1 MPARPF
7 KPVKKTVASSTSNS
21 IQVPSSGNILLIV
34 ESPAKCK
41 KIETYLGPGFKCIAS
56 YGHFREIENGLKSI
70 TFHKKNACHSNKEQD
85 NIQIKYAFMKSKEE
99 NISRMRQEIS
109 VASEV
114 VLATDDDR
122 EGEAIA
128 WHICDAF
135 GLSVSTTKRIV
146 FHEITEQALK
156 AAILSPRYIDMNLVK
171 AQYARQVLDVIVG
184 YSVSPVLW
192 EYIARN
198 MEAGLSAG
206 RCQTPAVRLVYD
218 NAKEVDASPGNPVY
232 VTTAYFTRLT
242 LPFVLNH
249 EFENSNN
256 MSGFLEETSNNAVY
270 TLKRGEVK
278 KVTKKAP
285 TPFTTS
291 TLQQAANNECRFS
304 PKETMEIAQTLYESG
319 YITYM
324 RTDSKTYCREFI
336 DSVSKYVI
344 SKWNN
349 PEYVAN
355 LPVVENTEAA
365 SSLAHEA
372 IRPTDITRESIP
384 MTCHPREH
392 RLYNMIWRNSVES
405 CMADAKGETVMM
417 CMCINNTTGIDT
429 SSLEYRYTAERIVM
443 PGWKIVSGTS
453 SMPSESEFAYLMSI
467 KEGTI
472 FPYIKIMS
480 KVSMRNTKS
489 HYTEAG
495 LVQMLEKRG
504 IGRPSTFSSLIDKI
518 QTRNYVKK
526 RDIIGKTIMCVE
538 YEVTPEK
545 GITSLDVS
553 REVGNESSKLVI
565 EPVGIMVTE
574 FLVSNFAALFDY
586 DYTKR
591 MEDALDKVAS
601 GTMVWT
607 EVCYECRGMIH
618 SQIEELKRIGV
629 IKEPYKIDEYHTY
642 MIGKYGP
649 VIKCTKQVDGTP
661 VVTFKGVRS
670 NIDYNKMRRGEYTL
684 DELLDPFTN
693 VHEYGY
699 DNSGNSDT
707 GNPIDDTYLIDDDTT
722 SSNKGTGVLLGKYRG
737 KDLILKKGKYGL
749 YAVLG
754 EETISLKGIMA
765 SNGTYNKRSVT
776 IGKEERQRLVRTEED
791 LTYDNVV
798 RWIETTRGVTN
809 DEDTTRPT
817 STSIPTGIIREIDE
831 NSSIRTG
838 RYGHYI
844 MYKKPKMVK
853 PKFITLSGFNGGD
866 YNTCDIDILKAWI
879 AKHIS

>member
-1 MPARPF
+1 MPARPS
-7 KPVKKTVASSTSNS
+7 KTVKNTVVSSC
-21 IQVPSSGNILLIV
+21 VPVHVPQSGNILVIV

-70 TFHKKNACHSNKEQD
+70 TFHKNNACHSNKEQD
-85 NIQIKYAFMKSKEE
+85 NIQIKYVFMKSKEE

-156 AAILSPRYIDMNLVK
+156 SAILSPRYVDMNLVK
-171 AQYARQVLDVIVG
+171 AQHARQVLDVIVG

-249 EFENSNN
+249 EFDNSHR
-256 MSGFLEETSNNAVY
+256 MSMFLEETSKNAVY

-336 DSVSKYVI
+336 DSVAKYVI

-349 PEYVAN
+349 PEYVATI
-355 LPVVENTEAA
+355 PVVENTEAA
-365 SSLAHEA
+365 SLAHEA
-372 IRPTDITRESIP
+372 IRPTDISRESIP

-405 CMADAKGETVMM
+405 CMADAKCETVITT
-417 CMCINNTTGIDT
+417 MCINNVTGFDT

-443 PGWKIVSGTS
+443 PGWKVVSGTS
-453 SMPSESEFAYLMSI
+453 SMPSESEFAYLTSI

-495 LVQMLEKRG
+495 LVQILEKRG

-518 QTRNYVKK
+518 QSRNYVKK

-591 MEDALDKVAS
+591 MEDALDKVAA
-601 GTMVWT
+601 GAMVWT
-607 EVCYECRGMIH
+607 DVCYECRDMIH
-618 SQIEELKRIGV
+618 NQIEELKKIGI
-629 IKEPYKIDEYHTY
+629 IKEPYKIDEHHTY
-642 MIGKYGP
+642 IIGKYGP
-649 VIKCTKQVDGTP
+649 VIKYTKQVDGNQ
-661 VVTFKGVRS
+661 VVQFKGVRS

-693 VHEYGY
+693 VHEYDY
-699 DNSGNSDT
+699 DTSDNGNT
-707 GNPIDDTYLIDDDTT
+707 RDDTYLIDDEETQ
-722 SSNKGTGVLLGKYRG
+722 SNKGTGVLLGKYRG

-776 IGKEERQRLVRTEED
+776 VGKDEKQRSIRSEED

-809 DEDTTRPT
+809 DEDTTRAT
-817 STSIPTGIIREIDE
+817 STSIPSGIIREIDE
-831 NSSIRTG
+831 NSSIRNG

-879 AKHIS
+879 TKHVS